1 MDWRG
6 ALLRHS
12 IAVGD
17 RICYDSGIPGKTKH
31 DEIVRRD
38 QITMKANLESAEL
51 ILRLWRRLY
60 ETYTVLK
67 RCEDLI
73 FEEHGLTTEQYAVL
87 VSLSYV
93 GQPARVTDIA
103 QWLERSTNSISMIVD
118 RMVKAGLV
126 RRVRDKVDRRVVY
139 VSKTSKAESMFR
151 PASVE
156 SFALIRKILSPMPDK
171 DKLTL
176 LNLLGEVK
184 YETLKC
190 LDRDVDVEKIKRD
203 ELKQS
208 ASIRKWMSQYAAL
221 STPEAGRQCGKKKK
235 TAP

>member
-1 MDWRG
+1 M
-6 ALLRHS
+6 
-12 IAVGD
+12 
-17 RICYDSGIPGKTKH
+17 KT
-31 DEIVRRD
+31 
-38 QITMKANLESAEL
+38 NLESAEL

-67 RCEDLI
+67 RCEDRT

-87 VSLSYV
+87 VSLSYL

-139 VSKTSKAESMFR
+139 VSRTSKAESMFR
-151 PASVE
+151 PATVE
-156 SFALIRKILSPMPDK
+156 SFASVRRILSPMRDE

-176 LNLLGEVK
+176 LKLLGDVK
-184 YETLKC
+184 YATMKC
-190 LDRDVDVEKIKRD
+190 LDREVDIEKIKRD

-208 ASIRKWMSQYAAL
+208 TSIRKWMNEYGAS
-221 STPEAGRQCGKKKK
+221 SMPEAKRQGGKKAK
-235 TAP
+235 TTR

>member
-1 MDWRG
+1 
-6 ALLRHS
+6 
-12 IAVGD
+12 
-17 RICYDSGIPGKTKH
+17 
-31 DEIVRRD
+31 
-38 QITMKANLESAEL
+38 MKANLESSEL

-67 RCEDLI
+67 RCEDRV

-87 VSLSYV
+87 VSLSYL

-126 RRVRDKVDRRVVY
+126 KRVRDKVDRRVVY
-139 VSKTSKAESMFR
+139 VSKTSKAESLFR

-156 SFALIRKILSPMPDK
+156 SFANVRKILSPIPDK

-184 YETLKC
+184 YEILKC
-190 LDRDVDVEKIKRD
+190 LDREVDIEKTKRD

-208 ASIRKWMSQYAAL
+208 ASIRKWISEYGPS
-221 STPEAGRQCGKKKK
+221 STPEARPQRGKKK
-235 TAP
+235 TTR

>member
-1 MDWRG
+1 
-6 ALLRHS
+6 
-12 IAVGD
+12 
-17 RICYDSGIPGKTKH
+17 
-31 DEIVRRD
+31 
-38 QITMKANLESAEL
+38 MKANLESAEL
-51 ILRLWRRLY
+51 MLRLWRRLY

-67 RCEDLI
+67 RCEDRV

-87 VSLSYV
+87 VSLSYL

-126 RRVRDKVDRRVVY
+126 RRARDKVDRRVVY
-139 VSKTSKAESMFR
+139 VSRTSKAESLFR
-151 PASVE
+151 PATVE
-156 SFALIRKILSPMPDK
+156 SFATVRKILSPIPDK

-190 LDRDVDVEKIKRD
+190 LDREVDIERIKRD

-208 ASIRKWMSQYAAL
+208 ASIKKWMNEYGPS
-221 STPEAGRQCGKKKK
+221 STPEAKRQRGKKKK
-235 TAP
+235 TTR

>member
-1 MDWRG
+1 M
-6 ALLRHS
+6 
-12 IAVGD
+12 
-17 RICYDSGIPGKTKH
+17 KT
-31 DEIVRRD
+31 
-38 QITMKANLESAEL
+38 NLESAEL

-67 RCEDLI
+67 RCEDRT

-87 VSLSYV
+87 VSLSYL

-139 VSKTSKAESMFR
+139 VSRTSKAESMFR
-151 PASVE
+151 PATVE
-156 SFALIRKILSPMPDK
+156 SFASVRRILSPMRDE

-176 LNLLGEVK
+176 LNLLGDVK
-184 YETLKC
+184 YATMKC
-190 LDRDVDVEKIKRD
+190 LDREVDIEKIKRD

-208 ASIRKWMSQYAAL
+208 ASIRKWMNEYGAS
-221 STPEAGRQCGKKKK
+221 SIPEAKRQGGKKAK
-235 TAP
+235 TTR

>member
-1 MDWRG
+1 M
-6 ALLRHS
+6 
-12 IAVGD
+12 
-17 RICYDSGIPGKTKH
+17 KT
-31 DEIVRRD
+31 
-38 QITMKANLESAEL
+38 NLESAEL

-67 RCEDLI
+67 RCEDRT

-87 VSLSYV
+87 VSLSYL

-139 VSKTSKAESMFR
+139 VSRTSKAESMFR
-151 PASVE
+151 PATVE
-156 SFALIRKILSPMPDK
+156 SFASVRRILSPMRDE

-176 LNLLGEVK
+176 LNLLGDVK
-184 YETLKC
+184 YATMKC
-190 LDRDVDVEKIKRD
+190 LDREVDIEKIKRD

-208 ASIRKWMSQYAAL
+208 TSIRKWMNEYGAS
-221 STPEAGRQCGKKKK
+221 SIPEAKRQGGKKAK
-235 TAP
+235 TT